1 MCKHNISPYLR
12 ISSEF
17 YRDIQDRDIRDRGI
31 RDRDRDIRD
40 RDRDIQDRDK
50 NEECSISEFSIENGM
65 YKDEYEYE
73 YEYEDEYEYEY
84 KDEDQDNLSEKCSL
98 CIKEDICFDVVIN
111 DVYNMYI
118 YNNESVDGDLD
129 NKYNMKG
136 SRPIE
141 CKKTKNKKWNFL
153 KFLKKLRKY
162 IIKK

>member
-17 YRDIQDRDIRDRGI
+17 YRDIQDRDIRDRDI
-31 RDRDRDIRD
+31 RDRDIRD
-40 RDRDIQDRDK
+40 RDIRDRDIRDRDQ

-65 YKDEYEYE
+65 YEGEYEYE
-73 YEYEDEYEYEY
+73 YE
-84 KDEDQDNLSEKCSL
+84 DEDQDNLSEKCSL